1 MHAPPPLLFFLN
13 DQEKLTPYPTQ
24 KEAAGKPEVAAE
36 CVCVCVAFAI
46 VFMHACMWAHVRTSM
61 HVCVGVHVCVHTQ
74 EPLVILRL
82 DKH

>member
-36 CVCVCVAFAI
+36 CVCVCGICDCVY
-46 VFMHACMWAHVRTSM
+46 ACMHVGACAHEHAR
-61 HVCVGVHVCVHTQ
+61 VCGCTRVCAHAGAVSYSAS
-74 EPLVILRL
+74 
-82 DKH
+82 